1 LPISP
6 LNTSVDPQT
15 YLPYNETLFS
25 KPKAQF
31 VAASAHDSL
40 LAQILRQA
48 SPQQLS
54 ILAQEALVSLPAVK
68 RRHQGITHF
77 GFFNQGVVTG
87 GVLLLST
94 VLGVTGVC
102 SYYGFGLVRSRVF
115 GL

>member
-1 LPISP
+1 MAP
-6 LNTSVDPQT
+6 LNTSVSPET

-25 KPKAQF
+25 KPKALF
-31 VAASAHDSL
+31 VAPSVQDSL

-48 SPQQLS
+48 SPQHLTK
-54 ILAQEALVSLPAVK
+54 LAQEALVNLPAVK
-68 RRHQGITHF
+68 RRSQGITHF
-77 GFFNQGVVTG
+77 GFFNQGVLTG